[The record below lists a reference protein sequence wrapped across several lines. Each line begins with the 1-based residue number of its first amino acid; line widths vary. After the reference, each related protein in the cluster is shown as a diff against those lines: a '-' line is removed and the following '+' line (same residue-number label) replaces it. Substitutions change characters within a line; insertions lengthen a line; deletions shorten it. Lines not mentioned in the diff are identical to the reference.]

1 MEVSSWPGWE
11 GGLGQQVP
19 VPYVYMALATSSMPC
34 NFDTTRSGLM
44 SASYMAG
51 EKELCNQGEHAW
63 YRKCLFVFA
72 GHLPTK
78 K

>member
-1 MEVSSWPGWE
+1 
-11 GGLGQQVP
+11 
-19 VPYVYMALATSSMPC
+19 MALATSSMPC